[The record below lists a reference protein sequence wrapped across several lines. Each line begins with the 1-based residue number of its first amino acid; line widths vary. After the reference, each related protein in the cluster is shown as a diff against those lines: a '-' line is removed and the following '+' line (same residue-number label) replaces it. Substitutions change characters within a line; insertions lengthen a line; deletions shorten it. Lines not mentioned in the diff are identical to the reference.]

1 MPARN
6 ELKDKIVNL
15 KKGPV
20 STYSKG
26 DRILTMKFKKSAIE
40 LIKMRT
46 SVRSF
51 DNSEIKN
58 LDLKKLE
65 DYIEEINK
73 QTRIKARFT
82 LTVKDDKADKT
93 AKKLGTY
100 GIISG
105 ANSFIVGILDK
116 DEKDSL
122 EFGYLFEK
130 IILFATDLGLGT
142 CWLGGTFNK
151 GNFEKNLNLEK
162 NEFIPIVSPVGIK
175 KENPTILDSFMRT
188 AAGSNK
194 RKPWNE
200 LFFEENSTKYLNE
213 TMAGLY
219 VTPIEMVRLAP
230 SASNKQP
237 WRIIRDKNNFHFF
250 LSRTKGYGISP
261 YDLQKND
268 MGIAK
273 CHFELTAKELG
284 LKGQWIE
291 IEDID
296 MKNEWEYIC
305 TWSGE
310 E

>member
-1 MPARN
+1 
-6 ELKDKIVNL
+6 
-15 KKGPV
+15 
-20 STYSKG
+20 
-26 DRILTMKFKKSAIE
+26 MKFKKSAIE

-51 DNSEIKN
+51 DESEIKN

-82 LTVKDDKADKT
+82 LTAQVDKDDKT

-116 DEKDSL
+116 SEKDSL

-151 GNFEKNLNLEK
+151 SSFEKNLNLKE

-175 KENPTILDSFMRT
+175 KEKPTILDSFMRT

-200 LFFEENSTKYLNE
+200 LFFEENTTKHLDE
-213 TMAGLY
+213 TTAGLY

-237 WRIIRDKNNFHFF
+237 WRIIRDKNDFHFF
-250 LSRTKGYGISP
+250 LSRTKGYGVPS

-268 MGIAK
+268 IGIAK
-273 CHFELTAKELG
+273 CHFELTAKEVG
-284 LKGQWIE
+284 LKGQWVE
-291 IEDID
+291 IENID
-296 MKNEWEYIC
+296 MENEWEYIC
-305 TWSGE
+305 SWCE
-310 E
+310 EG

>member
-1 MPARN
+1 
-6 ELKDKIVNL
+6 
-15 KKGPV
+15 
-20 STYSKG
+20 
-26 DRILTMKFKKSAIE
+26 MKFKKSVIE

-51 DNSEIKN
+51 DDIEIKSS
-58 LDLKKLE
+58 DLKRLK
-65 DYIEEINK
+65 DYIDEINK
-73 QTRIKARFT
+73 ESKIKARFI
-82 LTVKDDKADKT
+82 LTAQNDKDDKT

-130 IILFATDLGLGT
+130 IVLFATDLGLGT

-151 GNFEKNLNLEK
+151 NNFEKNLNLEE
-162 NEFIPIVSPVGIK
+162 NEFIPIVSPLGIK
-175 KENPTILDSFMRT
+175 KEKPTILDSFMRT

-194 RKPWNE
+194 RKHWNE
-200 LFFEENSTKYLNE
+200 LFFEENTTKHLNE
-213 TMAGLY
+213 STAGLY
-219 VTPIEMVRLAP
+219 ITPIEMLRLAP

-237 WRIIRDKNNFHFF
+237 WRLVRDKNNFHLF
-250 LSRTKGYGISP
+250 LSRTKGYGVPS

-268 MGIAK
+268 IGIAK
-273 CHFELTAKELG
+273 CHFELTAKELN
-284 LKGQWIE
+284 LKGKWVVIE
-291 IEDID
+291 NID

-305 TWSGE
+305 SWCGE

>member
-1 MPARN
+1 M
-6 ELKDKIVNL
+6 E
-15 KKGPV
+15 
-20 STYSKG
+20 
-26 DRILTMKFKKSAIE
+26 FKKSVIE

-51 DNSEIKN
+51 DDIEIKSS
-58 LDLKKLE
+58 DVKKLK
-65 DYIEEINK
+65 DYIDEINK
-73 QTRIKARFT
+73 ETRIKARFI
-82 LTVKDDKADKT
+82 LTAQDDKGDKT

-116 DEKDSL
+116 DEKDYL

-130 IILFATDLGLGT
+130 IVLFATDLGLGT

-151 GNFEKNLNLEK
+151 NSFKKNLNLEE
-162 NEFIPIVSPVGIK
+162 NEFIPIVSPVGMK
-175 KENPTILDSFMRT
+175 KEKPTVLDSFMRT

-200 LFFEENSTKYLNE
+200 LFFEENPTKDLNE
-213 TMAGLY
+213 NMAGLY
-219 VTPIEMVRLAP
+219 VTPMEMVRLAP

-237 WRIIRDKNNFHFF
+237 WRIIRDKNNFHFL
-250 LSRTKGYGISP
+250 LSRTKGYGVSS

-268 MGIAK
+268 IGIAK

-284 LKGQWIE
+284 LKGQWVE